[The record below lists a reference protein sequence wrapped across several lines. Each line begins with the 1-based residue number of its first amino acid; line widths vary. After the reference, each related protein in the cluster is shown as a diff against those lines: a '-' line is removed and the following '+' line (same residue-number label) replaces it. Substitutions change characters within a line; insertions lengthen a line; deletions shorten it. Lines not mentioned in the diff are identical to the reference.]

1 MILKYEKLSSK
12 MVKGKEEISF
22 KAITKKDATHLHKCR
37 HDETPQG
44 PCSREKI

>member
-1 MILKYEKLSSK
+1 MKEIYESLEGQGEDK
-12 MVKGKEEISF
+12 SF
-22 KAITKKDATHLHKCR
+22 KKVKKSKATHLHKCR